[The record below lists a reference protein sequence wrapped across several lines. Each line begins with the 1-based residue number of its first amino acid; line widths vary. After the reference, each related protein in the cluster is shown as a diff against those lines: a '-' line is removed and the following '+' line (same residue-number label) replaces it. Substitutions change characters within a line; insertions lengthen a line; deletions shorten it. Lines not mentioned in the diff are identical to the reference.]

1 MSEPGAERAA
11 GPGGAAGGAPQAAK
25 RADAHPFASPS
36 LFVDITTITV
46 DPAYV
51 AAAARRA
58 ADPGA
63 RPARP
68 TSVLALASLLLVG
81 AVWGVAAAQTRERA
95 PAAARIR
102 ASLVTEAQRR
112 TSATDRLAA
121 ESERLRRETADAREA
136 ALRQSATGRTL
147 SAELTRLAL
156 AAAEAPVRGPGL
168 LVTVDDAEMAGDET
182 ENRVT
187 DADLQTIVNALWAA
201 GAEAVSVNDRRIGSL
216 TAIREAGA
224 AILVDYRPLSPPY
237 EIRAVGDPDVLE
249 PEFADSATARRFR
262 TYVEAYGLRFEVER
276 AERLDLP
283 GSETSRLRHAVPAA
297 TPTPIPK
304 RSP

>member
-1 MSEPGAERAA
+1 MDENAA
-11 GPGGAAGGAPQAAK
+11 PKG
-25 RADAHPFASPS
+25 DAHPFVSPS

-58 ADPGA
+58 ADPDA
-63 RPARP
+63 KPSRT
-68 TSVLALASLLLVG
+68 TSLLAVGTLLLVG
-81 AVWGVAAAQTRERA
+81 GVWGVAAAQTRERA
-95 PAAARIR
+95 PATARIR
-102 ASLVTEAQRR
+102 ESLVSEAQRR

-121 ESERLRRETADAREA
+121 EQARLQRDTDAAREEVLRR
-136 ALRQSATGRTL
+136 SVTGRTL
-147 SAELTRLAL
+147 SDELERLEL
-156 AAAEAPVRGPGL
+156 AAGGARVTGPGIV
-168 LVTVDDAEMAGDET
+168 VTVDDAEMGGEDA

-216 TAIREAGA
+216 TAIREAGE

-237 EIRAVGDPDVLE
+237 VVRAVGDPDVLE
-249 PEFADSATARRFR
+249 PGFADSATARRFL
-262 TYVEAYGLRFEVER
+262 TYVDAYGLRFDLER

-283 GSETSRLRHAVPAA
+283 ASETSRLRHAVPASPA
-297 TPTPIPK
+297 AAKPTPEGTP
-304 RSP
+304 